1 MAFYAQISSIWGD
14 VLANIYQSPHQSIE
28 RYSADHE
35 AFHMTIHQ
43 RLHSWR
49 SALPNYLSYNP
60 LNTAVSINNGYM
72 GTFISLHTIYHS
84 TIMKLNRHMRHADL
98 SSANL
103 TRSIQEAVDHALQ
116 LLEMMQ
122 TLANAD
128 RPKDSTS
135 ISTQVH
141 QQQRKIPFSTP
152 FAGYAILTAIDILS
166 AGGSLDQASFTDTL
180 RIMKGGLSIVEEL
193 SQFWASARAQCKA
206 IWRRIEQLAEDVTAE
221 DGVGKKAW
229 IARRPMDKTFGPD
242 QDIFYNDTMQY
253 PTGRR
258 KFLANLNVDVMDKEI
273 LIVGGESRVGGWW
286 E

>member
-1 MAFYAQISSIWGD
+1 
-14 VLANIYQSPHQSIE
+14 
-28 RYSADHE
+28 
-35 AFHMTIHQ
+35 MTIHQ